1 MKISIKNCLS
11 FALFLCVVI
20 VTLLIKLYDIDLVKI
35 IPAHCILYENY
46 GFYCT
51 GCGGTRACMALIHG
65 NYIESIR
72 YYPAIIY
79 LVVLFIYYFIMN
91 IISLAKKMHKK
102 IVKPIHFYILIA
114 IILIQ
119 WIVKNFLLIMLN
131 YRII

>member
-1 MKISIKNCLS
+1 
-11 FALFLCVVI
+11 
-20 VTLLIKLYDIDLVKI
+20 
-35 IPAHCILYENY
+35 
-46 GFYCT
+46 
-51 GCGGTRACMALIHG
+51 MALIHG

>member
-46 GFYCT
+46 EFYST

-91 IISLAKKMHKK
+91 IISPAKKMHKK
-102 IVKPIHFYILIA
+102 IVKPIHFYISIA
-114 IILIQ
+114 Q
-119 WIVKNFLLIMLN
+119 
-131 YRII
+131 

>member
-1 MKISIKNCLS
+1 MKISIKNYLL

-20 VTLLIKLYDIDLVKI
+20 ATLLIKIYDIDLVKI
-35 IPAHCILYENY
+35 IPAHCILYDNY

-79 LVVLFIYYFIMN
+79 LVGLFIYYFVMN
-91 IISLAKKMHKK
+91 IICLAKNMN
-102 IVKPIHFYILIA
+102 ILIA

-119 WIVKNFLLIMLN
+119 WIVKNFLLIILN